1 MKQTAVNWLIDEAMK
16 LVVQYMQGTLNE
28 DTLDEV
34 IYELGTKAKA
44 MEKEYLE
51 RFYNQGYT
59 QCSIEDLE
67 PKSRERFVDAKD
79 YYNKTFKS
87 E

>member
-1 MKQTAVNWLIDEAMK
+1 MKQTAVEWLES
-16 LVVQYMQGTLNE
+16 
-28 DTLDEV
+28 
-34 IYELGTKAKA
+34 ELKNSNGLPYKHFEEIINQAKE
-44 MEKEYLE
+44 MEKEHLE
-51 RFYNQGYT
+51 QFYNQGYT

>member
-1 MKQTAVNWLIDEAMK
+1 MKQTAVKWMANELLHLDHEFDMKLIDK
-16 LVVQYMQGTLNE
+16 NE
-28 DTLDEV
+28 YQTRRKQV
-34 IYELGTKAKA
+34 TKQAKQ
-44 MEKEYLE
+44 MEKEQIIDC
-51 RFYNQGYT
+51 FNQGYT